1 MPDEA
6 WFACM
11 TGDCEHAT
19 QAECDR
25 WLRTEMIEL
34 AKVNLELETEL
45 QATSEAL
52 GEGDFDSI
60 SKHAAALRA
69 DLAAARSLLRDATR
83 DTERL
88 DWLDG
93 QSWINVE
100 KTDESDNNGVGLINL
115 AVFIKSGSPDGP
127 QFYPCSAATFREAI
141 DTACAAL
148 SAVPIPAEEP
158 KP

>member
-1 MPDEA
+1 MTESRPVVPDAVEPTRKPRPLDKLPEAGMPDEA

-69 DLAAARSLLRDATR
+69 DLAAARSLVRDATR
-83 DTERL
+83 DTAR
-88 DWLDG
+88 
-93 QSWINVE
+93 IVE
-100 KTDESDNNGVGLINL
+100 IWRGLPSTVRNFVTLAELADFIES
-115 AVFIKSGSPDGP
+115 
-127 QFYPCSAATFREAI
+127 R
-141 DTACAAL
+141 AAL
-148 SAVPIPAEEP
+148 SAAPIPAEEP
-158 KP
+158 HD

>member
-83 DTERL
+83 ERDDIRNRMGVLLIAIQHDSEWPRPRDFEDTFSAYRAEASALLSELFPGQRL
-88 DWLDG
+88 A
-93 QSWINVE
+93 
-100 KTDESDNNGVGLINL
+100 
-115 AVFIKSGSPDGP
+115 AVK
-127 QFYPCSAATFREAI
+127 
-141 DTACAAL
+141 AAL
-148 SAVPIPAEEP
+148 SAAPIPAIREP
-158 KP
+158 HD